1 MSIHYQSIDGR
12 TYTYLGD
19 FNGYLLSG
27 AYTAAV
33 TNKLSVQARQRF
45 ILRFLS
51 N

>member
-1 MSIHYQSIDGR
+1 MNIHYQSIDGR
-12 TYTYLGD
+12 ISTYLSGFD
-19 FNGYLLSG
+19 SYLLGG

-33 TNKLSVQARQRF
+33 ANKLSVQVRQRF